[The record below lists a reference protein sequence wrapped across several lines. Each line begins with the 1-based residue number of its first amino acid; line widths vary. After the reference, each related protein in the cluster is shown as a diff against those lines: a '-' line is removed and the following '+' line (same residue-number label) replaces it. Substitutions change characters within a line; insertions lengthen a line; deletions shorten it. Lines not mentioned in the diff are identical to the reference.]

1 MAGEVWKRFIA
12 GDDQSFAILYHAY
25 FSELFAYALKL
36 GFDQETC
43 KDAIQ
48 DLFFKIYASKSNLTH
63 IRNIEFYL
71 IRSLKNRLFDM
82 HNNEY
87 KIEEINYQ
95 DILVENEKNIV
106 EQIIDEEKEIQL
118 KHEISYLLQILPP
131 RQRKM
136 IHYRYEFNMN
146 YSEIGEIMNLSAD
159 AVKKNLYRALK
170 KMKDTSPP
178 NSRHFT
184 TYLFTILS

>member
-1 MAGEVWKRFIA
+1 MVGEAWKRFIT
-12 GDDQSFAILYHAY
+12 GDDQSFALLYHAY

-36 GFDQETC
+36 GFDKETC

-48 DLFFKIYASKSNLTH
+48 DLFFKIYVSKKNLVH
-63 IRNIEFYL
+63 IQNIEFYL
-71 IRSLKNRLFDM
+71 LRSLKNRLFDM
-82 HNNEY
+82 HNNEH
-87 KIEEINYQ
+87 KIQEINYH
-95 DILVENEKNIV
+95 DLFVENEKNIV

-118 KHEISYLLQILPP
+118 KHEISHLLQNLPP

-136 IHYRYEFNMN
+136 IHYRYQFNL
-146 YSEIGEIMNLSAD
+146 SHEEIGEIMHLSAD

-170 KMKDTSPP
+170 KMKDTSTT
-178 NSRHFT
+178 NSSYFL

>member
-1 MAGEVWKRFIA
+1 MGEEAWKRFIA

-36 GFDQETC
+36 GFDKETC

-48 DLFFKIYASKSNLTH
+48 DLFFKIYVSKNDLTH

-82 HNNEY
+82 HNNEH
-87 KIEEINYQ
+87 KIQEINYQ

-106 EQIIDEEKEIQL
+106 EKIIDQEKETAL
-118 KHEISYLLQILPP
+118 KHKISHLLKNLPP
-131 RQRKM
+131 RQRKI
-136 IHYRYEFNMN
+136 IHYRYQFNLT
-146 YSEIGEIMNLSAD
+146 YAEIGEIMHLSAD

-170 KMKDTSPP
+170 KMKDTSTT
-178 NSRHFT
+178 NSSYFL

>member
-1 MAGEVWKRFIA
+1 MVGEAWKKFIA
-12 GDDQSFAILYHAY
+12 GDDQSFAIIYHAY

-36 GFDQETC
+36 GFDNETC

-48 DLFFKIYASKSNLTH
+48 DLFFKIYISKKNLTH
-63 IRNIEFYL
+63 IQNIEFYL

-82 HNNEY
+82 HHDEH
-87 KIEEINYQ
+87 KVQEINYQ
-95 DILVENEKNIV
+95 DLFVENEKNIV

-118 KHEISYLLQILPP
+118 KHEISHLLQNIPV

-136 IHYRYEFNMN
+136 IHYRYQFNL
-146 YSEIGEIMNLSAD
+146 SHEEIGEIMHLSPD

-170 KMKDTSPP
+170 KMKDTSTP
-178 NSRHFT
+178 NSHNLL
-184 TYLFTILS
+184 TYLFTIFS